1 MNLRGGLQ
9 ISGAA
14 QGIHS
19 QLGTTGI
26 HSPLAETCLHRA
38 TGPMP
43 ESGQKSCE
51 CIRLIEKHQ
60 RNELRVYTHNSQP
73 SRKMSEV
80 YRASG
85 L

>member
-14 QGIHS
+14 QGIRS

-60 RNELRVYTHNSQP
+60 RKQ
-73 SRKMSEV
+73 
-80 YRASG
+80 ASG
-85 L
+85 IHSQLAALQKNE